1 MKTSNRSAWWLV
13 ALVLAVCLL
22 VLGYRHLNRQAGK
35 GDHNPYAYDIDAYKE
50 VDGELLGRGDA
61 VDAILLA
68 NRLGTLIGTRS
79 AYDRA
84 DAAYWSSPTADLGSV
99 TALVLGITRRGAHTW
114 RGRTYD

>member
-1 MKTSNRSAWWLV
+1 MFESLGDTWNGWGRSL
-13 ALVLAVCLL
+13 ALPGVESKRRQLFDLAVVVLA
-22 VLGYRHLNRQAGK
+22 QAL
-35 GDHNPYAYDIDAYKE
+35 PLPRI
-50 VDGELLGRGDA
+50 LLGRGDA